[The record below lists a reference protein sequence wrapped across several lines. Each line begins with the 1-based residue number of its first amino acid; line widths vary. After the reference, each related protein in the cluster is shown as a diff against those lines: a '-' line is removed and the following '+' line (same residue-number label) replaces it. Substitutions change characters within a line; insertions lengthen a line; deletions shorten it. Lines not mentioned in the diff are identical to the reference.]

1 MLQFLSFFG
10 HQGGERGV
18 LPRSI
23 CPLTNEVKPV
33 KITNHEKIKYERNCR
48 EQIMRN
54 IFGDQGN
61 MERNFWEQG
70 NSVKVNFGEH
80 LHLFL
85 SHKGTTINFHGEQG
99 NMNPPPPPG
108 RPSILVFHFRGTD
121 SVPQLFRSSESFTD
135 KLRSVN
141 KRKSTF

>member
-1 MLQFLSFFG
+1 M
-10 HQGGERGV
+10 
-18 LPRSI
+18 PKSI
-23 CPLTNEVKPV
+23 CTLTNEVKPM
-33 KITNHEKIKYERNCR
+33 KITNHEKIKYERNCG

-85 SHKGTTINFHGEQG
+85 KNKGTIVNFHGEQR
-99 NMNPPPPPG
+99 NM
-108 RPSILVFHFRGTD
+108 
-121 SVPQLFRSSESFTD
+121 
-135 KLRSVN
+135 
-141 KRKSTF
+141 

>member
-1 MLQFLSFFG
+1 M
-10 HQGGERGV
+10 
-18 LPRSI
+18 
-23 CPLTNEVKPV
+23 

-70 NSVKVNFGEH
+70 NSIKVNFGEH

-99 NMNPPPPPG
+99 NMNPPPPPWEALNFG
-108 RPSILVFHFRGTD
+108 VSLPRHRLGTTA
-121 SVPQLFRSSESFTD
+121 L
-135 KLRSVN
+135 
-141 KRKSTF
+141 